1 MDKRDGMTIGA
12 ALTGIDLEWIEG
24 VHMNEMSEKAYPA
37 VRVSV
42 AFGSPISDGN
52 PVMGKATR

>member
-1 MDKRDGMTIGA
+1 MTIGA